1 MGYLDPKYAIRKRL
15 ADDATVAGYV
25 SSRIMEMVAP
35 ENMQRPYLLFEGMD
49 GEHDRVMS
57 GTTGMAWREV
67 DVTAVADSPETCTNI
82 MEAVRLELEDFRG
95 SVTEGSDSVTLEYVT
110 KESEDEDYLPPG
122 VNENIGTFLKT
133 ITFRAWY
140 RSATA

>member
-25 SSRIMEMVAP
+25 STRIYEMVAP
-35 ENMQRPYLLFEGMD
+35 ENAPRPYILFEGMD

-57 GTTGMAWREV
+57 GTTGLAWRDV
-67 DVTAVADSPETCTNI
+67 DVTAAADGPESCTNI
-82 MEAVRLELEDFRG
+82 MEAVRLELEDLRT
-95 SVTEGSDSVTLEYVT
+95 SVTEGADSVTLEYVT

-122 VNENIGTFLKT
+122 VNEAIGTFLKT
-133 ITFRAWY
+133 ITFRVWY
-140 RSATA
+140 RSATV